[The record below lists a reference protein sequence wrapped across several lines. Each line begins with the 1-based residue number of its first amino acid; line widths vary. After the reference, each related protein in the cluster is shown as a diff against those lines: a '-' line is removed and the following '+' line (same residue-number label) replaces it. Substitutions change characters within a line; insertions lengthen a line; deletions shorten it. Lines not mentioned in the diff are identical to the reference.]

1 MATLRDIRNRI
12 IGVQSTQKIT
22 KAMKMV
28 AAAKLRRAQEA
39 IVKARPYAAKISE
52 MLKHLITEEQRA
64 VNPFLQ
70 QREVKSALVVVITAD
85 RGLCGTFNSN
95 LIKEAAQLIDQD
107 LKEKGCA
114 VSLYC
119 IGKKG
124 YEYFRK
130 RNYSIA
136 GYKIGVFQKLRF
148 DAALSVSNELIRLF
162 LNGSFDV
169 VHVVYNEF
177 KTVATQKVNTVQYLP
192 VPLSKES
199 VRASEET
206 DYIFEKD
213 QASIFETVLPQYL
226 NSQLWRYFLES
237 NASEYGAQM
246 TAMENATT
254 NAGELIRSLQVT
266 YNKERQG
273 AITTEILE
281 IVSGANALKKQN

>member
-39 IVKARPYAAKISE
+39 IIKARPYAGKISDI
-52 MLKHLITEEQRA
+52 LNHLITEEQR
-64 VNPFLQ
+64 VTNPFLQ
-70 QREVKSALVVVITAD
+70 EREIKNALVVVITAD
-85 RGLCGTFNSN
+85 RGLCGTFNTN
-95 LIKEAAQLIDQD
+95 LIKEAAQLVDHD
-107 LKEKGCA
+107 LKDKGYA

-124 YEYFRK
+124 YEYFNK
-130 RNYSIA
+130 RHYSIA
-136 GYKIGVFQKLRF
+136 GHKIGLFQKLRF
-148 DAALSVSNELIRLF
+148 DAALAVSNELIRLF
-162 LNGSFDV
+162 LSGKFDV
-169 VHVVYNEF
+169 IHVVYNEF
-177 KTVATQKVNTVQYLP
+177 KSVASQKVNRAQYLP
-192 VPLSKES
+192 VPFSGSTTGES
-199 VRASEET
+199 HET

-213 QASIFETVLPQYL
+213 QSSIFETILPQYL
-226 NSQLWRYFLES
+226 NSQLWKYFLES

-266 YNKERQG
+266 YNKERQA

>member
-39 IVKARPYAAKISE
+39 IIKARPYAAKISE
-52 MLKHLITEEQRA
+52 ILNHLVTEEQRA
-64 VNPFLQ
+64 VNPFLI
-70 QREVKSALVVVITAD
+70 QREVKNALVVVITAD
-85 RGLCGTFNSN
+85 RGLCGTFNTN
-95 LIKEAAQLIDQD
+95 LIKEAAYLADHE
-107 LKEKGCA
+107 LKDKGYE

-136 GYKIGVFQKLRF
+136 GHKIGLFQKLRF
-148 DAALSVSNELIRLF
+148 DAALTVSNDLIRFF
-162 LNGSFDV
+162 LNGDYDLV
-169 VHVVYNEF
+169 KVVYNEF
-177 KTVATQKVNTVQYLP
+177 KSVAQQKVNTAQYLP
-192 VPLSKES
+192 IAFETDAATLKD
-199 VRASEET
+199 ET

-213 QASIFETVLPQYL
+213 QASIFESVLPQYL

-266 YNKERQG
+266 YNKERQA